1 MAPIRMRFRSLLAAL
16 VVLAFCATI
25 LAGPLTFGQEARR
38 RASPPQGYRR
48 LVPGVETTVPVQW
61 DPTETV
67 SFSNIVEIL
76 SVPALNWTPQTIS
89 KAQTARELATRYP
102 LRRDVW
108 NLEFSFLPMRMIRVD
123 LPEAGGRLR
132 PTMVWYMVYRVTNR
146 GDHLHP
152 TQQADGTWDIEKV
165 DYPVSFV
172 PSFTLH
178 TPELRKTY
186 RDKVIPLAIEPIRRR
201 EDPRRELLTSA
212 QIMQRQI
219 ELTTET
225 QDNSVWGVATWQ
237 SGFES
242 GDLVDPR
249 TDYFSI
255 YVAGLSNAYRF
266 ADPAGAYKEGD
277 PPATGRLYR
286 RKTLQL
292 NFWRPSD
299 EFSTA
304 ETEIYLGTPSSLGI
318 KGRIDYQWVFR

>member
-1 MAPIRMRFRSLLAAL
+1 MRFRFQLAAL
-16 VVLAFCATI
+16 FVSAAVLASIAIEATV
-25 LAGPLTFGQEARR
+25 LGQEARG
-38 RASPPQGYRR
+38 RASPPAGYRR
-48 LVPGVETTVPVQW
+48 LAPGVVTTVPIQW

-67 SFSNIVEIL
+67 SFSNIVEVL
-76 SVPALNWTPQTIS
+76 SIPELNWTPQTIS
-89 KAQTARELATRYP
+89 KAQTAREKATRYP

-123 LPEAGGRLR
+123 LPEAGGKLR
-132 PTMVWYMVYRVTNR
+132 PAMVWYMVYRVTNR
-146 GDHLHP
+146 GGHLRP
-152 TQQADGTWDIEKV
+152 IQKADGTWDIEKA
-165 DYPVSFV
+165 DYAVSFA

-178 TPELRKTY
+178 TPELRKSY
-186 RDKVIPLAIEPIRRR
+186 RDKVIPLALDPIRRR
-201 EDPRRELLTSA
+201 EDPRRELFNSA

-219 ELTTET
+219 EVTTPT
-225 QDNSVWGVATWQ
+225 KDNSIWGVATWE

-249 TDYFSI
+249 TDYFSV
-255 YVAGLSNAYRF
+255 YVAGLSSAYRF
-266 ADPAGAYKEGD
+266 ADPRGAYKAGD

-304 ETEIYLGTPSSLGI
+304 ETDIYLGTPTSLGI
-318 KGRIDYQWVFR
+318 EGRIDYQWVFR

>member
-1 MAPIRMRFRSLLAAL
+1 MRFRSQLAAL
-16 VVLAFCATI
+16 AVLVAVCASI
-25 LAGPLTFGQEARR
+25 AGEATVFGQEARR
-38 RASPPQGYRR
+38 RASAPEGYRR
-48 LVPGVETTVPVQW
+48 LAPGVETTVPIQW

-76 SVPALNWTPQTIS
+76 SIPGLNWTPQTIS
-89 KAQTARELATRYP
+89 KAQTVREKATRHP

-123 LPEAGGRLR
+123 LPEAGGKPR

-146 GDHLHP
+146 GGHLRP
-152 TQQADGTWDIEKV
+152 TQKEDGTWDIEKA
-165 DYPVSFV
+165 DYPVSFA

-178 TPELRKTY
+178 TPELRKSY
-186 RDKVIPLAIEPIRRR
+186 RDKVIPLALDPIRRR
-201 EDPRRELLTSA
+201 EDPRRQLLNSA
-212 QIMQRQI
+212 QMMQRPI
-219 ELTTET
+219 ELTTQT
-225 QDNSVWGVATWQ
+225 KDNSVWGVATWE

-242 GDLVDPR
+242 GDMVDPR

-266 ADPAGAYKEGD
+266 ADPQGAYKEND
-277 PPATGRLYR
+277 PPGTGRLYR

-304 ETEIYLGTPSSLGI
+304 ETEIYLGTPPSLGI
-318 KGRIDYQWVFR
+318 EGRIDYRWVFR

>member
-1 MAPIRMRFRSLLAAL
+1 MGFRSHHAALAVL
-16 VVLAFCATI
+16 VVLFASLVC
-25 LAGPLTFGQEARR
+25 GPTAFGQEARR
-38 RASPPQGYRR
+38 RASPPEGYRR

-76 SVPALNWTPQTIS
+76 AVPGLNWAPQTIS
-89 KAQTARELATRYP
+89 KAQTAYAKATRYP

-123 LPEAGGRLR
+123 VPDAGKLR

-146 GDHLHP
+146 GGHLRP
-152 TQQADGTWDIEKV
+152 TQKEDGTWDIQKT
-165 DYPVSFV
+165 DYPVSFA

-178 TPELRKTY
+178 TPELRKSY
-186 RDKVIPLAIEPIRRR
+186 RDKIIPLAIDPIRRR
-201 EDPRRELLTSA
+201 EDPRRQLLTSA
-212 QIMQRQI
+212 EMLQRQI
-219 ELTTET
+219 ELTTAT
-225 QDNSVWGVATWQ
+225 QDNSVWGVATWE

-242 GDLVDPR
+242 GDMVDPR
-249 TDYFSI
+249 TDYFSV

-266 ADPAGAYKEGD
+266 ADPAGAYKAGD
-277 PPATGRLYR
+277 PPGTGRLYR

-304 ETEIYLGTPSSLGI
+304 ETEIYLGAPSSLGI
-318 KGRIDYQWVFR
+318 EGRIDYQWVFR